1 MVTAAPSISEVE
13 LPEAA
18 AAVWR
23 RCREGWEQGRAELA
37 RRYAPWVRS
46 VARSVFLRVRGRSD
60 DWPDYV
66 QNAMLGMLEAMNS
79 FDVERGV
86 PFEAY
91 ARPRV
96 RGAVFNGLRALR
108 TLPSELGAARL
119 SEESVASLL
128 EDDHDDPVERLI
140 AVVSGLALGHGLSLH
155 GDMAAMVEPAGPYD
169 AAVRSQLGE
178 RLSKHLKRLSE
189 RERLVLEWHYLQ
201 HLSFAH
207 VADALGISRGRVSQ
221 LHRQALLRLRER
233 MMHDQW
239 QQSL

>member
-1 MVTAAPSISEVE
+1 MVIAASSTPDVD
-13 LPEAA
+13 LPEAVTA
-18 AAVWR
+18 IWR
-23 RCREGWEQGRAELA
+23 QCRDGHQQVRAELA
-37 RRYAPWVRS
+37 RRYAPWVRM

-86 PFEAY
+86 PFEAF

-108 TLPSELGAARL
+108 TLPVALETSRISDEAIASVL
-119 SEESVASLL
+119 EED
-128 EDDHDDPVERLI
+128 EPDPVERLI
-140 AVVSGLALGHGLSLH
+140 AVVSGLALGHGLALH
-155 GDMAAMVEPAGPYD
+155 ADMVVNAEPVGPYD

-178 RLSKHLKRLSE
+178 RLSKHLKRLGE

-201 HLSFAH
+201 HLPFVH
-207 VADALGISRGRVSQ
+207 VADVLGISRGRVSQ

-233 MMHDQW
+233 MIHDQW

>member
-1 MVTAAPSISEVE
+1 MVTAVPSPPEVA
-13 LPEAA
+13 LPETATS
-18 AAVWR
+18 VWR
-23 RCREGWEQGRAELA
+23 RCREELGQGRTELV
-37 RRYAPWVRS
+37 RRYAPWVRM

-66 QNAMLGMLEAMNS
+66 QNGMLGMLEAIKS
-79 FDVERGV
+79 FDIERGV

-108 TLPSELGAARL
+108 TLPSELGTERL
-119 SEESVASLL
+119 SDESVASLL
-128 EDDHDDPVERLI
+128 EDDNDDPVERLV
-140 AVVSGLALGHGLSLH
+140 AMVSGLALGHGLSLH
-155 GDMAAMVEPAGPYD
+155 GDMVAMAEPAGPYD

-178 RLSKHLKRLSE
+178 RLSKHLQRLGE
-189 RERLVLEWHYLQ
+189 RERLVLDWHYLQ

-207 VADALGISRGRVSQ
+207 VADVLGISRGRVSQ
-221 LHRQALLRLRER
+221 LHRQALQRLRER